1 MALLI
6 HLMDSNPE
14 KQTGETHAGLILNRD
29 EQLGWRAKVVAMPT
43 KREIMRCVSDCP
55 LTIAENILLWCKRHE
70 WQIKLH
76 PNSVQLK
83 KLLKEVNQYNPL
95 VEPDAVVLACAVL
108 LKNFLPKEE
117 QEKPGLPDLNSVLAR
132 MQATKPKPQPQQVE
146 EESSDEIDLDLS
158 DLDDL
163 LNEEATAPVPAPKP
177 VESKLPFKS
186 KKGAIAWSIKV
197 GAFENEN
204 DANSTYDE
212 MQSEEGI
219 KKTKDMLPV
228 WHECIS
234 AMI

>member
-6 HLMDSNPE
+6 HLMDANPE
-14 KQTGETHAGLILNRD
+14 KKSGETHAGLILNRD

-43 KREIMRCVSDCP
+43 KRAIMRCVSDCP

-76 PNSVQLK
+76 PNSIELK

-95 VEPDAVVLACAVL
+95 VEPDAVVLACSIL

-117 QEKPGLPDLNSVLAR
+117 QEKPGLPDLNLVLAR
-132 MQATKPKPQPQQVE
+132 MQQASATTPAPTPE
-146 EESSDEIDLDLS
+146 AESSEDEVDLDLS

-163 LNEEATAPVPAPKP
+163 LNEPTEPTTKI
-177 VESKLPFKS
+177 LPFKS
-186 KKGAIAWSIKV
+186 RKGAIKWAV
-197 GAFENEN
+197 EAGAFDDLDAANE
-204 DANSTYDE
+204 TYEE
-212 MQSEEGI
+212 MQAEEGI
-219 KKTKDMLPV
+219 KKTKEMLTV
-228 WHECIS
+228 WHESVS

>member
-6 HLMDSNPE
+6 HLMDANPE
-14 KQTGETHAGLILNRD
+14 KKSGETHAGLILNRD

-76 PNSVQLK
+76 PNSIELK

-95 VEPDAVVLACAVL
+95 VEPDAVVLACSIL

-117 QEKPGLPDLNSVLAR
+117 QDKPGLPDLNLVLAR
-132 MQATKPKPQPQQVE
+132 MQKEADAAPPE
-146 EESSDEIDLDLS
+146 AESSEDEVDLDLS

-163 LNEEATAPVPAPKP
+163 LNEPTEAPTPVKN
-177 VESKLPFKS
+177 VLPFKS
-186 KKGAIAWSIKV
+186 RKGAIKWAV
-197 GAFENEN
+197 EAGAFDDLDAANE
-204 DANSTYDE
+204 TYEE
-212 MQSEEGI
+212 MQAEEGI
-219 KKTKDMLPV
+219 KKTKEMLTM
-228 WHECIS
+228 WHESVS

>member
-6 HLMDSNPE
+6 HLMDANPE
-14 KQTGETHAGLILNRD
+14 KKSGETHAGLILNRD

-76 PNSVQLK
+76 PNSVELK

-95 VEPDAVVLACAVL
+95 VEPDAVVLACSIL

-117 QEKPGLPDLNSVLAR
+117 QEKPGLPDLNLVLAR
-132 MQATKPKPQPQQVE
+132 IQQE
-146 EESSDEIDLDLS
+146 ASTSPAPEAESSEDEVDLDLS

-163 LNEEATAPVPAPKP
+163 LNEPT
-177 VESKLPFKS
+177 ESAQPPQSTSLPFKS
-186 KKGAIAWSIKV
+186 RKGAIKWAV
-197 GAFENEN
+197 EAGAFDDLDAANE
-204 DANSTYDE
+204 TYEE
-212 MQSEEGI
+212 MQAEEGI
-219 KKTKDMLPV
+219 KKTKEMLTV
-228 WHECIS
+228 WHESVS